1 MANNFSPSIEK
12 IVDDYLKRLKSHL
25 KGFPEKDKEE
35 LVKEVYSHIYE
46 SFVSDPTENEIER
59 ILNVLSKLGEPSEVV
74 SSRMST
80 AMVSMGK
87 KRRLPLYILA
97 GVTIAL
103 FGVPLGIGGFAFLFG
118 ILITVGALIFTY
130 YIAAFSLVVGGWVG
144 VIASIIK
151 IVDPGLLD
159 QYNIETM
166 TFFADPTL
174 SGIVGIIV
182 SIVCAAFGFFMFWMG
197 KYMMRGIV
205 FLFNIPVEKVKEA
218 RERRRL
224 RVVQS
229 RYQK

>member
-1 MANNFSPSIEK
+1 MTNNFSPSIEK
-12 IVDDYLKRLKSHL
+12 IVNDYLKRLKLHL

-46 SFVSDPTENEIER
+46 SFVSDPTEDEIDR
-59 ILNVLSKLGEPSEVV
+59 ILNVLNKLGEPTEVV

-87 KRRLPLYILA
+87 KRKLPLYILA

-118 ILITVGALIFTY
+118 ILITIGALIFAY
-130 YIAAFSLVVGGWVG
+130 YITAFSFVVAGWLG
-144 VIASIIK
+144 LIAAIIK
-151 IVDPGLLD
+151 IVDPGILD
-159 QYNIETM
+159 RYGIETM

-174 SGIVGIIV
+174 SGVIGIVV
-182 SIVCAAFGFFMFWMG
+182 SIICAALGFFMFWLG
-197 KYMMRGIV
+197 KYMMQGIR
-205 FLFNIPVEKVKEA
+205 FLFSLPMEKVKEA

-224 RVVQS
+224 KMVQS
-229 RYQK
+229 KYD

>member
-1 MANNFSPSIEK
+1 MTNNFSPSVEK
-12 IVDDYLKRLKSHL
+12 IVNDYLKRLKLHL

-46 SFVSDPTENEIER
+46 SFVSDPTEDEIDR
-59 ILNVLSKLGEPSEVV
+59 ILSVLNKLGEPTEVV

-87 KRRLPLYILA
+87 KRKLPLYILA

-118 ILITVGALIFTY
+118 ILITIGALIFAY
-130 YIAAFSLVVGGWVG
+130 YITAFSLVLSGWLG
-144 VIASIIK
+144 LIASIIK
-151 IVDPGLLD
+151 IADPGILD
-159 QYNIETM
+159 RYGVETM

-182 SIVCAAFGFFMFWMG
+182 SIICAALGFFMFWLG
-197 KYMMRGIV
+197 KYMMQGIR
-205 FLFNIPVEKVKEA
+205 FLFSLPFEKVKEA

-224 RVVQS
+224 KMARS
-229 RYQK
+229 KYD